1 MRKGFHKG
9 VKLIFLLLIYDVQV
23 DWAYGKET
31 CSNLFFAGESP
42 TLEGEFGHGTVL
54 CNTAYA
60 VMDSP
65 VTKGPIWSAEYIV
78 EENLEVAARTK
89 REGYFYPDAR
99 LPAGSRG
106 ELADWK
112 HSGWDRGHLSPSGD
126 FAGLAAQQESYALS
140 NVVPQA
146 PGLNR
151 GAWEGIEA
159 AVRGLAN
166 AEGELYVVT
175 GVLFSHERPS
185 VGTDRVMIPS
195 GMWKAVYDPIA
206 EGAAVYVCANTNQ
219 PDCKIVS
226 LEVLSRWAGIDVFPS
241 LAVSIKQHIM
251 PMPAIEESPYAASAR
266 TEQSR
271 ANGFSWNDRR
281 VKEVLRLLQK
291 ALGR

>member
-1 MRKGFHKG
+1 MRKGFYKG
-9 VKLIFLLLIYDVQV
+9 LKLMFLFLIYDVQV

-251 PMPAIEESPYAASAR
+251 PMPAIEESPYAASVR

>member
-1 MRKGFHKG
+1 MSKGFHKG
-9 VKLIFLLLIYDVQV
+9 LKLMFLFLIYDAQV

-99 LPAGSRG
+99 LPAGYRG

-251 PMPAIEESPYAASAR
+251 PMPAIEESPYAASVR

>member
-9 VKLIFLLLIYDVQV
+9 LKLMFLFLIYDVQV

-99 LPAGSRG
+99 LPAGYRG

-251 PMPAIEESPYAASAR
+251 PMPAIEESPYAASVR

>member
-9 VKLIFLLLIYDVQV
+9 LKLIFLLLIYDVQV

-251 PMPAIEESPYAASAR
+251 PMPAIEESPYAASVR

>member
-9 VKLIFLLLIYDVQV
+9 LKLIFLLLIYDVQV

-42 TLEGEFGHGTVL
+42 TLEGEFGHGRVL

-99 LPAGSRG
+99 LPAGYRG

-175 GVLFSHERPS
+175 GVLFSHHRVS
-185 VGTDRVMIPS
+185 VGPDRVMIPS

-251 PMPAIEESPYAASAR
+251 PMPAIEESPYAASVR

>member
-1 MRKGFHKG
+1 MSKGFHKG
-9 VKLIFLLLIYDVQV
+9 LKLMFLFLIYDVQV

-99 LPAGSRG
+99 LPAGYRG

-151 GAWEGIEA
+151 GAWEGIET

-251 PMPAIEESPYAASAR
+251 PMPAIEESPYAASVR

>member
-9 VKLIFLLLIYDVQV
+9 LKLIFLLLIYDVQV

-99 LPAGSRG
+99 LPAGYRG

-226 LEVLSRWAGIDVFPS
+226 LEVLARWAGIDVFPS

-251 PMPAIEESPYAASAR
+251 PMSAIEESPYAASVR

-271 ANGFSWNDRR
+271 ANGFSRNDRR

>member
-1 MRKGFHKG
+1 MSKGFHKG
-9 VKLIFLLLIYDVQV
+9 LKLMFLFLIYDVQV

-31 CSNLFFAGESP
+31 CSNLFFAGEIP

-99 LPAGSRG
+99 LPAGYRG

-175 GVLFSHERPS
+175 GVLFSHERAS
-185 VGTDRVMIPS
+185 VGPDRVMIPS

-206 EGAAVYVCANTNQ
+206 EGAAVYVCANTNL

-226 LEVLSRWAGIDVFPS
+226 LDVLYRWAGVDVFPS
-241 LAVSIKQHIM
+241 LALSIKQHIM
-251 PMPAIEESPYAASAR
+251 PMPAIEESPYAASVR

-271 ANGFSWNDRR
+271 ANGFNWNNRH

>member
-1 MRKGFHKG
+1 M
-9 VKLIFLLLIYDVQV
+9 
-23 DWAYGKET
+23 
-31 CSNLFFAGESP
+31 FFAGESP
-42 TLEGEFGHGTVL
+42 TLEGEFGHGRVL

-99 LPAGSRG
+99 LPAGYRG

-175 GVLFSHERPS
+175 GVLFSHHRVS
-185 VGTDRVMIPS
+185 VGPDRVMIPS

-251 PMPAIEESPYAASAR
+251 PMPAIEESPYAASVR

>member
-1 MRKGFHKG
+1 MSKGFHKG
-9 VKLIFLLLIYDVQV
+9 LKLMFLFLIYDVQV

-99 LPAGSRG
+99 LPAGYRG

-151 GAWEGIEA
+151 GAWEEIEA

-251 PMPAIEESPYAASAR
+251 PMPAIEESPYAASVR

>member
-1 MRKGFHKG
+1 MSKGFHKG
-9 VKLIFLLLIYDVQV
+9 LKLMFLFLIYDVQV

-99 LPAGSRG
+99 LPAGYRG

-251 PMPAIEESPYAASAR
+251 PMPAIEESPYAASVR

>member
-1 MRKGFHKG
+1 MSKGFHKG
-9 VKLIFLLLIYDVQV
+9 LKLMFLFLIYDVQV

-99 LPAGSRG
+99 LPAGYRG

-112 HSGWDRGHLSPSGD
+112 HSDWDRGHLSPSGD

-251 PMPAIEESPYAASAR
+251 PMPAIEESPYAASVR

>member
-1 MRKGFHKG
+1 MSKGFHKG
-9 VKLIFLLLIYDVQV
+9 LKLMFLFLIYDVQV

-42 TLEGEFGHGTVL
+42 TLEGEFGHGRVL

-99 LPAGSRG
+99 LPAGYRG

-151 GAWEGIEA
+151 GAWEGIET

-206 EGAAVYVCANTNQ
+206 EGAAVYVCAKVI
-219 PDCKIVS
+219 PPFLV
-226 LEVLSRWAGIDVFPS
+226 
-241 LAVSIKQHIM
+241 
-251 PMPAIEESPYAASAR
+251 
-266 TEQSR
+266 
-271 ANGFSWNDRR
+271 
-281 VKEVLRLLQK
+281 
-291 ALGR
+291 GR